1 VVRDRA
7 ARAMTSLSAVRKAGA
22 LSRRALLGGGMAALV
37 APRAFAAPLSDLTR
51 IYREHPLRIA
61 MPRFASPPFFE
72 AEGTQNSGIDVNL
85 ADAIARTLEVE
96 VTFDR
101 KPATFD
107 EAVELIAEGA
117 ADLAICKLSRTVR
130 RGRLICYSRPYAV
143 FNHGL
148 IANRI
153 RLAHMAGSQPIEQ
166 VIRDFSGVLGVIG
179 HSAFAE
185 FAGAN
190 FPRATIREFPDWGS
204 MIGAIRAEEIDM
216 AYRDD
221 FEIKKLLVD
230 DPSLTVV
237 ARSITLND
245 KTDTLAIGIRPDATH
260 LASFVDL
267 FLDIAQGGAVMK
279 TDEIIAR
286 YRTSKGV

>member
-1 VVRDRA
+1 MF
-7 ARAMTSLSAVRKAGA
+7 AMRRPLM
-22 LSRRALLGGGMAALV
+22 LSRRSLLGGALAAI
-37 APRAFAAPLSDLTR
+37 AMPRAFAEPLSDLSR
-51 IYREHPLRIA
+51 IYRETPLRIA
-61 MPRFASPPFFE
+61 MPSFASPPFFE
-72 AEGTQNSGIDVNL
+72 AAGTDNAGIDVTL
-85 ADAIARTLEVE
+85 AQAIARTLEADVA
-96 VTFDR
+96 FDR
-101 KPATFD
+101 QPRTFD
-107 EAVELIAEGA
+107 EAVDRIADGA

-130 RGRLICYSRPYAV
+130 RGRLIRYSRPYAV

-148 IANRI
+148 IANRV
-153 RLAHMAGSQPIEQ
+153 RLARMAGSQPVEP

-185 FAGAN
+185 FAGAS
-190 FPRATIREFPDWGS
+190 FPKASIREFADWTS
-204 MIGAIRAEEIDM
+204 MIDAVRAEEIDM

-245 KTDTLAIGIRPDATH
+245 KTDTLAIGIRPDAAH
-260 LASFVDL
+260 LAAFVDL
-267 FLDIAQGGAVMK
+267 FLDISQGGAVMK

-286 YRTSKGV
+286 YRASRGV

>member
-1 VVRDRA
+1 
-7 ARAMTSLSAVRKAGA
+7 MTSMLAMRRPNH
-22 LSRRALLGGGMAALV
+22 LSRRGLLGGALAAIA
-37 APRAFAAPLSDLTR
+37 APRAFAQPISDLTR
-51 IYREHPLRIA
+51 IYRDKPLQIA

-72 AEGTQNSGIDVNL
+72 ASGAENAGIDVAL
-85 ADAIARTLEVE
+85 SQAIARMLEVD

-101 KPATFD
+101 QPGTFD
-107 EAVELIAEGA
+107 EAVDLIAAGA

-130 RGRLICYSRPYAV
+130 RGRLIRYSRPYAV

-148 IANRI
+148 IANRT
-153 RLAHMAGSQPIEQ
+153 RLARMAGSQPTEQ

-185 FAGAN
+185 FAGTS
-190 FPRATIREFPDWGS
+190 FPKASIREFADWTS
-204 MIGAIRAEEIDM
+204 MIDAVRAEEIDM

-260 LASFVDL
+260 LAAFVDL
-267 FLDIAQGGAVMK
+267 FLDISQGGAVMK
-279 TDEIIAR
+279 TDEIIAQ
-286 YRTSKGV
+286 YRASKGV

>member
-1 VVRDRA
+1 
-7 ARAMTSLSAVRKAGA
+7 MN
-22 LSRRALLGGGMAALV
+22 LSRRGFLGGAMAAIA
-37 APRAFAAPLSDLTR
+37 APRAFAQPLSDLSL
-51 IYREHPLRIA
+51 IYRDNPLRIA

-72 AEGTQNSGIDVNL
+72 AAGTENAGIDVAL
-85 ADAIARTLEVE
+85 SQAIARTLEVD

-101 KPATFD
+101 QSQTFD
-107 EAVELIAEGA
+107 EAVERIAAGD

-130 RGRLICYSRPYAV
+130 RGRLIRYSRPYAV

-153 RLAHMAGSQPIEQ
+153 RLARMAGNQPTER
-166 VIRDFSGVLGVIG
+166 VIRDFSGILGVIG

-185 FAGAN
+185 FAGAS
-190 FPRATIREFPDWGS
+190 FPKASIREFPDWTS
-204 MIGAIRAEEIDM
+204 MIDAVRAEEIDM

-260 LASFVDL
+260 LAAFVDL
-267 FLDIAQGGAVMK
+267 FLDISRGGAVMK
-279 TDEIIAR
+279 TDEIIAQ
-286 YRTSKGV
+286 YRASKGV

>member
-1 VVRDRA
+1 MHAIPRSP
-7 ARAMTSLSAVRKAGA
+7 M
-22 LSRRALLGGGMAALV
+22 LSRRGLLGGALLGGALAAL
-37 APRAFAAPLSDLTR
+37 APSRAFAQPLSDLSR
-51 IYREHPLRIA
+51 IYRETPLRIA

-72 AEGTQNSGIDVNL
+72 ASTEDNAGIDVAL
-85 ADAIARTLEVE
+85 AQDIGRVLEVD

-101 KPATFD
+101 QPATFD
-107 EAVELIAEGA
+107 EAVERIAAGD

-130 RGRLICYSRPYAV
+130 RGRLIRYSHPYAV

-153 RLAHMAGSQPIEQ
+153 RLAQMARSKPADD
-166 VIRDFSGVLGVIG
+166 VIRDFSGELGVIG
-179 HSAFAE
+179 HSSFAE

-190 FPRATIREFPDWGS
+190 FPHATIREFADWTS
-204 MIGAIRAEEIDM
+204 MIDAVRAEEIDM

-237 ARSITLND
+237 ARSITLTD
-245 KTDTLAIGIRPDATH
+245 KRDTLAIGIRPDAAH
-260 LASFVDL
+260 LADFVDL
-267 FLDIAQGGAVMK
+267 FLDISRGGAVMT

-286 YRTSKGV
+286 YRASQGV

>member
-1 VVRDRA
+1 MFSMRRP
-7 ARAMTSLSAVRKAGA
+7 MN
-22 LSRRALLGGGMAALV
+22 LSRRGLLGGALAALA
-37 APRAFAAPLSDLTR
+37 APHAFAQPLSDLTL
-51 IYREHPLRIA
+51 IYRDNPLRIS
-61 MPRFASPPFFE
+61 MPRFSSPPFFE
-72 AEGTQNSGIDVNL
+72 ASGAENAGIDVTL
-85 ADAIARTLEVE
+85 SEAIARILEVE
-96 VTFDR
+96 VSFDR
-101 KPATFD
+101 QPRTFD
-107 EAVELIAEGA
+107 EAVDQIAAGA

-130 RGRLICYSRPYAV
+130 RGRLIRYSRPYAV

-148 IANRI
+148 IANRT
-153 RLAHMAGSQPIEQ
+153 RLARMAGSQPTEQ

-185 FAGAN
+185 FAGVS
-190 FPRATIREFPDWGS
+190 FPKASIREYEDWTS
-204 MIGAIRAEEIDM
+204 MIDAVRAEEIDM

-260 LASFVDL
+260 LAAFVDL
-267 FLDIAQGGAVMK
+267 FLDLSQGGAVMK

-286 YRTSKGV
+286 YRASKGV

>member
-1 VVRDRA
+1 ML
-7 ARAMTSLSAVRKAGA
+7 AMRRPMN
-22 LSRRALLGGGMAALV
+22 LSRRSLLGGALAAIA
-37 APRAFAAPLSDLTR
+37 APRTFAQPLSDLTR
-51 IYREHPLRIA
+51 IYRDKPLRIT

-72 AEGTQNSGIDVNL
+72 ASGADNAGIDVAL
-85 ADAIARTLEVE
+85 SQAIARMLEVD

-101 KPATFD
+101 QPGTFD
-107 EAVELIAEGA
+107 EAVELIAAGD

-130 RGRLICYSRPYAV
+130 RGRLIRYSRPYAV

-148 IANRI
+148 IANRT
-153 RLAHMAGSQPIEQ
+153 RLARMAGSQPIEQ

-185 FAGAN
+185 FAGTS
-190 FPRATIREFPDWGS
+190 FPKASIREFADWTS
-204 MIGAIRAEEIDM
+204 MIDAVRAEEIDM

-245 KTDTLAIGIRPDATH
+245 KTDTLAIGVRPDATH

-267 FLDIAQGGAVMK
+267 FLDLSQGGLVMK
-279 TDEIIAR
+279 TDEIIAQ
-286 YRTSKGV
+286 YRASKGV

>member
-1 VVRDRA
+1 
-7 ARAMTSLSAVRKAGA
+7 MM
-22 LSRRALLGGGMAALV
+22 LSRRGLLGGALATIAA
-37 APRAFAAPLSDLTR
+37 PGAFARPLSDLTL
-51 IYREHPLRIA
+51 IYRETPLRIA
-61 MPRFASPPFFE
+61 MPSFASPPFFE
-72 AEGTQNSGIDVNL
+72 ASGSDNSGIDVAL
-85 ADAIARTLEVE
+85 TEAIARTLEVN

-101 KPATFD
+101 QPRTFD
-107 EAVELIAEGA
+107 EAVERIAEGA

-130 RGRLICYSRPYAV
+130 RGRLIRYSRPYAV

-148 IANRI
+148 IANRV
-153 RLAHMAGSQPIEQ
+153 RLARMAGSEPVEQ

-185 FAGAN
+185 FAGTS
-190 FPRATIREFPDWGS
+190 FPKATIREFPDWTS
-204 MIGAIRAEEIDM
+204 MIDAVRAEEIDM

-245 KTDTLAIGIRPDATH
+245 KTDTLAIGIRPDAAH
-260 LASFVDL
+260 LAAFIDL
-267 FLDIAQGGAVMK
+267 FLDISQGGAVMK
-279 TDEIIAR
+279 TDEIITR
-286 YRTSKGV
+286 YRASRGV